1 MFRKIH
7 RWMGLLLMLPLVLQG
22 LTGTLLIVIPL
33 LLPQRPHVTATDA
46 QAGAEAIIAASRP
59 RAPAGMIPLRLIP
72 ARWAGDSAM
81 VTYGPAGERHPTFE
95 VFVNPYHPSVINTYV
110 VPSYIRFLHNLHADL
125 FLLPYGQTATGIMG
139 IILSAMAFTGLVIWW
154 PHPALWKTGKWRKT
168 VMIAP
173 RARGLRLWREVHV
186 SSGFWFSFLLLFM
199 ALSGSVLA
207 FPFAR
212 PLFGISR
219 PAAHEHSHHEHASP
233 ASTTGEQGLDESL
246 AALKKQMP
254 ETILLSVQLGEHP
267 AQQSLEVIL
276 PAYGPNH
283 PATVQYDAPTG
294 RMHITRNP
302 GQQRRGEWSFQWL
315 HMLHEARLA
324 APAPVAVIWKTA
336 VAAGGLVLV
345 VLAFSGVGMWTI
357 RRRGA
362 ARRENGS

>member
-7 RWMGLLLMLPLVLQG
+7 RWMGLALMLPLVLQG
-22 LTGTLLIVIPL
+22 LTGTLLIIIPL
-33 LLPQRPHVTATDA
+33 LLPQRPSVPSTGE

-59 RAPAGMIPLRLIP
+59 HAPAGMIPLRLNP
-72 ARWAGDSAM
+72 ARWTGDSAM

-95 VFVNPYHPSVINTYV
+95 VFVNPSNPSVISTYI

-125 FLLPYGQTATGIMG
+125 FLLPYGQTATGMMG
-139 IILSAMAFTGLVIWW
+139 IILSAMALTGLVIWW
-154 PHPALWKTGKWRKT
+154 PHPALWKTGKWRRT

-186 SSGFWFSFLLLFM
+186 SSGFWFSFLLLFL

-219 PAAHEHSHHEHASP
+219 PAAHEHSHHEHAPP
-233 ASTTGEQGLDESL
+233 APTAGEQGLDKAL
-246 AALKKQMP
+246 AALKSQMP
-254 ETILLSVQLGEHP
+254 EATLLSVQLGERP

-283 PATVQYDAPTG
+283 PATVQFDAPAG
-294 RMHITRNP
+294 RTRVSRDP
-302 GQQRRGEWSFQWL
+302 GQQRRGEWIFQWL

-324 APAPVAVIWKTA
+324 APVPVAFIWKTA
-336 VAAGGLVLV
+336 VAASGLALI
-345 VLAFSGVGMWTI
+345 VLAFSGLGMWTI
-357 RRRGA
+357 RRRNT
-362 ARRENGS
+362 ARRESGS